1 MDNIS
6 AAAQKVS
13 NTTIVTESASGQ
25 THVNVVRE
33 VKTKADLHT
42 DHVTHMHL
50 ARLILMLDT
59 ATDMT
64 SMMKMIDLLDSS
76 KTKTHVSFSTR
87 YVLKCVFQF
96 FLRFES

>member
-50 ARLILMLDT
+50 AKLILMLDT

-64 SMMKMIDLLDSS
+64 SMMKTIDLL
-76 KTKTHVSFSTR
+76 VSLKIETRVNFSTR
-87 YVLKCVFQF
+87 YALKN
-96 FLRFES
+96 